1 MQELKKKK
9 EKLEREEEKLGA
21 FGMAGI
27 GLEEM
32 IENAGVEE
40 SGFGFA
46 DEEGE
51 GFELDLGFD

>member
-1 MQELKKKK
+1 
-9 EKLEREEEKLGA
+9 
-21 FGMAGI
+21 MAGN

-46 DEEGE
+46 DEEQE